1 MYIERVPNRNSRP
14 AFLLREG
21 WREGKKIKKRTLANL
36 TDWPMHKIEALRRV
50 LKGEALASP
59 EELFDIVRSR
69 PHGHVAAVLGS
80 VRRVGLERLIDRAA
94 SRMRDLVVAMV
105 VARVLDPRSKLAT
118 ARALD
123 SETLAHSLGE
133 VLGLGEV
140 EDDELYAA
148 MDWLGERQGAIE
160 KRLAKRHLREGSL
173 VLYDLSSTYFEG
185 RCCPLARRGYSRDG
199 KRGTLQIV
207 FGLLC
212 NREGCPVAVEVFE
225 GNTAD
230 PNTVAR
236 QIEKLRGR
244 FGLARVVVVGDR
256 GMLTEAR
263 IRDDIKPCEGL
274 DWISA
279 LRGPAIRALVEGGV
293 LQLSLFDERDLA
305 EITAPEY
312 PGERLVVCRNPLL
325 AEERARKRQEL
336 LAATEVELDKIV
348 AATERERRPL
358 RGREQIALRAGRVVN
373 KYKMAKHFA
382 LEITDEHFGYRR
394 DEAQI
399 AHEAALDGFYVIRT
413 SVPAEVLDAEATV
426 RAYKGLARVERAF
439 RSLKSV
445 DLKVRPVYH
454 RLAGRVRAHV
464 FLCMLAYYVEWHM
477 RRALAPML
485 FDDED
490 PRGGE
495 AKRASVVAPAQR
507 SDSALAKAASKRTAD
522 GQPVH
527 SFQSLLSDLATIVKN
542 RVVPKAC
549 DDRQPFD
556 LLTRPTALQ
565 QRALELLGVR
575 L

>member
-21 WREGKKIKKRTLANL
+21 WREGKKVKKRTLANL

-80 VRRVGLERLIDRAA
+80 VRRLGLERLLDRAT

-230 PNTVAR
+230 PNTVAH
-236 QIEKLRGR
+236 QIETLRGR

-263 IRDDIKPCEGL
+263 IRNDIKPCEGL
-274 DWISA
+274 D
-279 LRGPAIRALVEGGV
+279 
-293 LQLSLFDERDLA
+293 
-305 EITAPEY
+305 
-312 PGERLVVCRNPLL
+312 
-325 AEERARKRQEL
+325 
-336 LAATEVELDKIV
+336 
-348 AATERERRPL
+348 
-358 RGREQIALRAGRVVN
+358 
-373 KYKMAKHFA
+373 
-382 LEITDEHFGYRR
+382 
-394 DEAQI
+394 
-399 AHEAALDGFYVIRT
+399 
-413 SVPAEVLDAEATV
+413 
-426 RAYKGLARVERAF
+426 
-439 RSLKSV
+439 
-445 DLKVRPVYH
+445 
-454 RLAGRVRAHV
+454 
-464 FLCMLAYYVEWHM
+464 
-477 RRALAPML
+477 
-485 FDDED
+485 
-490 PRGGE
+490 
-495 AKRASVVAPAQR
+495 
-507 SDSALAKAASKRTAD
+507 
-522 GQPVH
+522 
-527 SFQSLLSDLATIVKN
+527 
-542 RVVPKAC
+542 
-549 DDRQPFD
+549 
-556 LLTRPTALQ
+556 
-565 QRALELLGVR
+565 
-575 L
+575 